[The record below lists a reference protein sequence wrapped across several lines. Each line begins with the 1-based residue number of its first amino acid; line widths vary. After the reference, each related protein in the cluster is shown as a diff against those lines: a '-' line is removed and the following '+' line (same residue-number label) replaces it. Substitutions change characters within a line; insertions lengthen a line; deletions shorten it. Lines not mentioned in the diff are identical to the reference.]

1 MIFLA
6 LGSNLHGPWGSPADA
21 LDRAVEA
28 LAAEGVAVVAR
39 SRWYRSAPYGGVAA
53 GDFVNGVVAVATHR
67 PPEALMRLCHRV
79 ERAAGRARR
88 ARWGSRTLDLD
99 LIAYHDVV
107 INPGGRVARQRP
119 GPAHRT
125 PSRHGVAGLRPGA
138 AQGDRARMASP
149 GHRPDGGRHVAAT
162 EARCG
167 GADSRTRVRPLAF
180 TGANA

>member
-6 LGSNLHGPWGSPADA
+6 LGSNLHGPWGSPADTV
-21 LDRAVEA
+21 DRAVEA

-107 INPGGRVARQRP
+107 INPARRGVGRWRAS
-119 GPAHRT
+119 GPVPLTVPH
-125 PSRHGVAGLRPGA
+125 P
-138 AQGDRARMASP
+138 DMASRAFVLVPLREIAP
-149 GHRPDGGRHVAAT
+149 GWHHPVTGLTADVMLRRLKRSAEGRILEPA
-162 EARCG
+162 
-167 GADSRTRVRPLAF
+167 
-180 TGANA
+180 

>member
-107 INPGGRVARQRP
+107 MDPARRGVGRWRASGRVPLTVPHPDMASRAFVLVPLREIAP
-119 GPAHRT
+119 GWHHPVTGLTADAMLR
-125 PSRHGVAGLRPGA
+125 RLRPGA
-138 AQGDRARMASP
+138 E
-149 GHRPDGGRHVAAT
+149 GRILEPV
-162 EARCG
+162 
-167 GADSRTRVRPLAF
+167 
-180 TGANA
+180 